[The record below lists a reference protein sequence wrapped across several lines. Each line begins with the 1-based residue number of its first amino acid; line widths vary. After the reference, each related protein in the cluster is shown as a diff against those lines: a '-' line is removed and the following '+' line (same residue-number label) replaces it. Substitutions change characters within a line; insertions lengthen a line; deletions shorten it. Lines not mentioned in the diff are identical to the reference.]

1 MASVLKGRSDPEVQA
16 QRRPEIRIYL
26 GAGEA
31 GERQPWGWREEQ
43 LRGGRVDL
51 SDPVQLKEQ
60 KG

>member
-1 MASVLKGRSDPEVQA
+1 MQA

-31 GERQPWGWREEQ
+31 GGRQPWGWREGQ